1 MQRVKREL
9 EKIQEVEEDRA
20 NCSMED
26 EYYDMLE
33 YAEKFFNDHERSPQ
47 GTIVGTLTRSKTMEI
62 MPKNEMIKFYK
73 GNSIPNSHIHMYD
86 PENVN
91 LACNIFKNL
100 TKYAKGELKGETEVE
115 VIQQIIQ
122 MGLEREELRDEIYV
136 QCIRQ
141 LTNNPNVE
149 HVERIWLLMCLIV
162 VAFST
167 SKALFKVFVI
177 RSIFG
182 GIGFP

>member
-1 MQRVKREL
+1 
-9 EKIQEVEEDRA
+9 
-20 NCSMED
+20 
-26 EYYDMLE
+26 
-33 YAEKFFNDHERSPQ
+33 
-47 GTIVGTLTRSKTMEI
+47 
-62 MPKNEMIKFYK
+62 
-73 GNSIPNSHIHMYD
+73 
-86 PENVN
+86 
-91 LACNIFKNL
+91 
-100 TKYAKGELKGETEVE
+100 
-115 VIQQIIQ
+115 

-177 RSIFG
+177 WSIFG
-182 GIGFP
+182 WIGFL